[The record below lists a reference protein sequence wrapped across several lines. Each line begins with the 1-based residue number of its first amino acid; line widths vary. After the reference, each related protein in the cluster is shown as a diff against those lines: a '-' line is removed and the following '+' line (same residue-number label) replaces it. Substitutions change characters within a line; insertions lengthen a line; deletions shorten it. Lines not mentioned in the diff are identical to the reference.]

1 MPVEKVPLSMPNIP
15 RYVWRILA
23 VGLTAAL
30 TAGAVIVATT
40 NPANH
45 AQENLRLEMSQA
57 PE

>member
-30 TAGAVIVATT
+30 TAGAVIVA
-40 NPANH
+40 ANC
-45 AQENLRLEMSQA
+45 AEREEEA
-57 PE
+57 